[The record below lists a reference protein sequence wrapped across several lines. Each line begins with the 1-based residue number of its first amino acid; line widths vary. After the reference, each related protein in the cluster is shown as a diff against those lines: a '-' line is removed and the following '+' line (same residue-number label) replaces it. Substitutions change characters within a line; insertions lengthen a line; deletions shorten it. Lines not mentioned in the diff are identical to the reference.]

1 MRRPAEH
8 FGIENN
14 PRPPGLVDF
23 SGALHSRRDEV
34 FSSIVPGADRT
45 AGCAPGRV
53 GVARRNSPRSARAR
67 RRQPEGQYRGG
78 TASVSAGG
86 DCESKLPFGGRSLDR
101 THTAASTFPP
111 AARHLRRALDRGTP
125 ARSPT
130 LKDRSLVRSFD
141 CIESET
147 ATPTPGC
154 QGRPGPPRPRRGT
167 KINPIPRKKPHRR
180 GAPSPRCRHLHCSS
194 PAREPPGRT

>member
-1 MRRPAEH
+1 MRGGNAPPRGETANERKGWGSLRDRDPPRRPLRPHRPAGRPEP
-8 FGIENN
+8 GGVDCARPSLEDLGECC
-14 PRPPGLVDF
+14 PRAAGGWP
-23 SGALHSRRDEV
+23 A
-34 FSSIVPGADRT
+34 AT
-45 AGCAPGRV
+45 AGGPPLC
-53 GVARRNSPRSARAR
+53 
-67 RRQPEGQYRGG
+67 PE
-78 TASVSAGG
+78 
-86 DCESKLPFGGRSLDR
+86 E
-101 THTAASTFPP
+101 
-111 AARHLRRALDRGTP
+111 ALDRGTP